1 MKKFTSL
8 ILCMVVL
15 TSLTACGAQH
25 GRNVMN
31 EWFSSNVTMP
41 GVKDYDP
48 PIGDWIFI
56 RNEPGGSYAGLQRT
70 QNWNW
75 DVARETGQVPVY

>member
-1 MKKFTSL
+1 
-8 ILCMVVL
+8 MVVL

-31 EWFSSNVTMP
+31 EWYISNVTMP

-48 PIGDWIFI
+48 PNGDWIFI
-56 RNEPGGSYAGLQRT
+56 RNEPGGSKPWSPTPGASMTKRT
-70 QNWNW
+70 
-75 DVARETGQVPVY
+75 TFT